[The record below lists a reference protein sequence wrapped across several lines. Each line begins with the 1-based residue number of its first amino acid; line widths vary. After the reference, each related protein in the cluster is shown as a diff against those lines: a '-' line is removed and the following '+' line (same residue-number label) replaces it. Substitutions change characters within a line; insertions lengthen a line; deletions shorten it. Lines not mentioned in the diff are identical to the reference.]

1 MKTRYHDNRPKYA
14 ICTEFVVKAVENTLE
29 KAIHYTVGS
38 TSKEGF
44 DEDTPWYNDEILQ
57 KNLKSC
63 MLYIGRT
70 KMRL

>member
-44 DEDTPWYNDEILQ
+44 DEDTPW
-57 KNLKSC
+57 
-63 MLYIGRT
+63 
-70 KMRL
+70 